1 MKIQKTV
8 YAYVLAC
15 LFALCVYIC
24 YAAENVLPSRITFT
38 DVDLNGSDGLLFS
51 CALTEKSGT
60 HKNLYTV
67 RLSSD
72 KNAVQ
77 AAQGEPELLTCFPQK
92 LDSFQNGNFL
102 QVRNS
107 DGVFIYSAAK
117 ASLERVAYN
126 PVLKPSPF
134 VSARSRGILTETALS
149 PDGNWIC
156 FFKKTEIARAQ
167 LVLGDTKT
175 GQEYLLSEQCDFDFT
190 GPRVLWSPDSKFLV
204 YEKNDHLYFIEP
216 KKAFSEPFLEDRFR
230 SIGEGNIAC
239 VRWASHKK
247 LMYVQKDSVF
257 TVSADEL
264 YTRSLYAAVL
274 GNGDLCGHLPWA
286 FNGKQDLFWIDET
299 GEHIV
304 VVQNKKNVFYF
315 KLESSSYPHN
325 MAFLPVNGTAAA
337 FYVMWLNVHQA
348 NSGLSENSVSSA
360 LDPSGARAAD
370 ERVPVLWIDFFTQ
383 NEEKESRAYLL
394 NTRFTAASD
403 NGRQPYFT
411 PVELPAGAKNPVL
424 SPDGS
429 NIAFIAGGAL
439 YVYDCNTYKKQAV
452 YSAERIV
459 SFAWRSNFSLYVGGS
474 ETVRLWDFK
483 ADTAD
488 ILFLS
493 SVNRFAWDEDGTGV
507 LASVSAGTFIY
518 DKERGTWRVFSSA
531 IPRENVSL
539 NAYRRIMSDKREN
552 GPYANVLYVRSL
564 QGLGKTLPLFTSFV
578 SERRP
583 QKRVAVA
590 FDALDDRS
598 GVPYILDT
606 LSRYGLSA
614 TFFINGEFIRRFP
627 DTVCTICNKGH
638 ECASMFYTAADL
650 LSADF
655 ASDESFIRRGLAR
668 NEDEFY
674 ALTGEEMKLFW
685 HAPYGRYSAEID
697 EAGKAAGYKMPEN
710 IISLL
715 YNEKDSSSP
724 SFSKVIENTVAQLKD
739 GSVILVSCSAEPAQ
753 NGGDMYTKLDVL
765 LYALLEAGCTPMP
778 VSSFMY

>member
-299 GEHIV
+299 GER
-304 VVQNKKNVFYF
+304 NGSRFLCNV
-315 KLESSSYPHN
+315 
-325 MAFLPVNGTAAA
+325 
-337 FYVMWLNVHQA
+337 
-348 NSGLSENSVSSA
+348 
-360 LDPSGARAAD
+360 
-370 ERVPVLWIDFFTQ
+370 
-383 NEEKESRAYLL
+383 
-394 NTRFTAASD
+394 
-403 NGRQPYFT
+403 
-411 PVELPAGAKNPVL
+411 
-424 SPDGS
+424 
-429 NIAFIAGGAL
+429 
-439 YVYDCNTYKKQAV
+439 
-452 YSAERIV
+452 AER
-459 SFAWRSNFSLYVGGS
+459 
-474 ETVRLWDFK
+474 
-483 ADTAD
+483 
-488 ILFLS
+488 
-493 SVNRFAWDEDGTGV
+493 
-507 LASVSAGTFIY
+507 
-518 DKERGTWRVFSSA
+518 
-531 IPRENVSL
+531 
-539 NAYRRIMSDKREN
+539 
-552 GPYANVLYVRSL
+552 
-564 QGLGKTLPLFTSFV
+564 
-578 SERRP
+578 
-583 QKRVAVA
+583 
-590 FDALDDRS
+590 
-598 GVPYILDT
+598 
-606 LSRYGLSA
+606 
-614 TFFINGEFIRRFP
+614 
-627 DTVCTICNKGH
+627 
-638 ECASMFYTAADL
+638 
-650 LSADF
+650 
-655 ASDESFIRRGLAR
+655 
-668 NEDEFY
+668 
-674 ALTGEEMKLFW
+674 
-685 HAPYGRYSAEID
+685 
-697 EAGKAAGYKMPEN
+697 
-710 IISLL
+710 
-715 YNEKDSSSP
+715 SP
-724 SFSKVIENTVAQLKD
+724 SKQRTF
-739 GSVILVSCSAEPAQ
+739 
-753 NGGDMYTKLDVL
+753 
-765 LYALLEAGCTPMP
+765 
-778 VSSFMY
+778 